1 MQNLQNILVIHV
13 IMYILKISATRTIK
27 ISLKNIVKITVKIIG
42 IQNILNCQ
50 ITGIKEMG
58 AKCVEWWIIQNNHA

>member
-1 MQNLQNILVIHV
+1 
-13 IMYILKISATRTIK
+13 MYILKISATSTIK

-50 ITGIKEMG
+50 ITGIKKMG
-58 AKCVEWWIIQNNHA
+58 AKCVEW

>member
-1 MQNLQNILVIHV
+1 
-13 IMYILKISATRTIK
+13 MYILKISATRTIK

-58 AKCVEWWIIQNNHA
+58 AKCVEW

>member
-50 ITGIKEMG
+50 ITGIKKMG
-58 AKCVEWWIIQNNHA
+58 AKCVEW

>member
-1 MQNLQNILVIHV
+1 MQNLQNVLVIHV

-50 ITGIKEMG
+50 ITGIKKMG